1 MNKLWYKNAV
11 IYSVDV
17 EAFKDSDNDG
27 IGDFKGLKHRLH
39 YLSGLGINCIWLLP
53 FYDTPNKDNGYDVR
67 DYYQIDR
74 RLGDFG
80 NFVEFLDA
88 AEEEGIRVLVD
99 LVVNHTSDQHFWFKE
114 PRKDKNSPFRDF
126 YIWSKTKPKN
136 DGQHAILG
144 AEQGHSNWEKDKKS
158 GEYFYHTFYPNQ
170 PDLNITNTAVRKEI
184 KKIMHFWLKLGI
196 SGFRIDAAPHMIR
209 KKGKEKFEGDPHDV
223 FRDLREF
230 VENQKKD
237 AILLAE
243 VDVEPKKYRD
253 FFGEDDQMHMLFNFY
268 VNNYI
273 FLALATETAAPLV
286 KALKHLPHDSEKE
299 QMANFLR
306 NHDELDLER
315 LTDKEREQVYKVYAP
330 EENMRIF
337 DRGIRRRLA
346 PMLQN
351 NRQKIE
357 LAYSLLFTLPG
368 TPILR
373 YGQEIGMGDDLSLK
387 GRDSVRTLMQWSAE
401 ENGGF
406 SNAPK
411 NKLVRKIISK
421 GPFSFEK
428 INVNDQHRDPASLLN
443 WMERAIRFRKE
454 CPEFGW
460 GEYEA
465 IDTGNPKVF
474 AHMRRSE
481 KGVILALHNF
491 SQENVKVQLDFKEE
505 MELFDVFGDKKYEAI
520 GKNNPEIDLSPYGYR
535 WMKKRKEFL

>member
-1 MNKLWYKNAV
+1 MNNLWYKNAV

-27 IGDFKGLKHRLH
+27 VGDFKGLKHRLN
-39 YLSGLGINCIWLLP
+39 YLSSLGVNCIWLLP

-88 AEEEGIRVLVD
+88 AEEVGIRVLVD
-99 LVVNHTSDQHFWFKE
+99 LVVNHSSDQHIWFKE
-114 PRKDKNSPFRDF
+114 ARKDKNSPYRNY
-126 YIWSKTKPKN
+126 YIWSKTKPKD
-136 DGQHAILG
+136 DGKHAILG
-144 AEQGHSNWEKDKKS
+144 AEQGNSNWEKDKTS
-158 GEYFYHTFYPNQ
+158 GEYYYHTFYPNQ
-170 PDLNITNTAVRKEI
+170 PDLNVSNPAVRKEI

-209 KKGKEKFEGDPHDV
+209 QKGEEKFDGDPHEV
-223 FRDLREF
+223 FRDFREF

-243 VDVEPKKYRD
+243 VDVEPKKYKK

-268 VNNYI
+268 LNNYI
-273 FLALATETAAPLV
+273 FLALATEKAAPLE
-286 KALKHLPHDSEKE
+286 KALKNLHHDSEKE

-315 LTDKEREQVYKVYAP
+315 LTDKEREEVFKVYAP

-346 PMLQN
+346 PMLKN

-368 TPILR
+368 TPVLR
-373 YGQEIGMGDDLSLK
+373 YGQEIGMGEDLSLK

-406 SNAPK
+406 SNAPRK
-411 NKLVRKIISK
+411 KLVRKIISK
-421 GPFSFEK
+421 GPYSYEK
-428 INVNDQHRDPASLLN
+428 VNVNDQHRDPGSLLN
-443 WMERAIRFRKE
+443 WMDRAINFRKE

-460 GEYEA
+460 GEYESVET
-465 IDTGNPKVF
+465 DHPQVF
-474 AHMRRSE
+474 AHIRRSD

-491 SQENVKVQLDFKEE
+491 SQEEVNVQLKLKEE
-505 MELFDVFGDKKYEAI
+505 IELLDVFGDRKYDRI
-520 GKNNPEIDLSPYGYR
+520 DQKTSEIKLSPYGYR
-535 WMKKRKEFL
+535 WLKKKKEFL